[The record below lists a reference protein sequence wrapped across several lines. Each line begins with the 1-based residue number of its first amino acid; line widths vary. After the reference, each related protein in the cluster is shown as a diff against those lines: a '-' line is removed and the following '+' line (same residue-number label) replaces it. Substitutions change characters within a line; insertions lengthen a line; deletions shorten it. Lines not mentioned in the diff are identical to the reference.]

1 MRILLIRKRH
11 LALGGVLAVF
21 LSVFAGL
28 LWQGN
33 AAFTDAFSAQEQPRV
48 TVVVDHGNELFSI
61 WISPCGRRTCCAL
74 WGCPRF

>member
-48 TVVVDHGNELFSI
+48 TAGRTAAP
-61 WISPCGRRTCCAL
+61 WRRTAQ
-74 WGCPRF
+74 WRAG